1 MIANYHTHTYRCHHA
16 SGTEREYIERAIEG
30 GIKIMGFSGHI
41 AFRFPDG
48 FESDYRVHTSEV
60 EDYFRTLRALRDE
73 YRNDIEIHIGW
84 EMEYYPLHFEQMLR
98 NAVEWG
104 SEYLIL
110 GQHFIGNEYPH
121 GKYIGEGINGEK
133 ELSEY
138 VDCVLEAIDTGVF
151 TYICHP
157 DVFLYTGAD
166 EIYEKENRRLC
177 RAAAQAEIPLEINFL
192 GIRDN
197 RHYPNDKFW
206 KIAGEEGCTAV
217 FGFDAHKAQAAYD
230 GDSLPEAQRIVS
242 EYGLKLVET
251 VPLKPLK

>member
-1 MIANYHTHTYRCHHA
+1 
-16 SGTEREYIERAIEG
+16 
-30 GIKIMGFSGHI
+30 
-41 AFRFPDG
+41 
-48 FESDYRVHTSEV
+48 
-60 EDYFRTLRALRDE
+60 
-73 YRNDIEIHIGW
+73 
-84 EMEYYPLHFEQMLR
+84 
-98 NAVEWG
+98 
-104 SEYLIL
+104 
-110 GQHFIGNEYPH
+110 
-121 GKYIGEGINGEK
+121 
-133 ELSEY
+133 
-138 VDCVLEAIDTGVF
+138 
-151 TYICHP
+151 
-157 DVFLYTGAD
+157 